1 MITLDFSK
9 DCGVPLYKQIYEYFA
24 QEIRQGILKEKS
36 KLPSV
41 RELSKNL
48 GVSKITVETAY
59 QQLCAEGYVVSV
71 AKSGFIVT
79 KVQEIFKLNKTEKID
94 LQKNIEQENFLQTQK
109 IEKSDF
115 IDVSSS
121 RVDESVFPSSVL
133 KTLYRQA
140 VSGDNSKNFL
150 CRGESLGEV
159 DFRKTLAD
167 HLFESRGVR
176 CSYEQIIIGAG
187 TEYLLSLA
195 VKIIEKYKS
204 TFFTQDK
211 KNITQNEK
219 TKLIFAVENPGYEK
233 TQMIIQDNGAIVKKI
248 DLDENGI
255 SVEEIK
261 SLDID
266 CVYCTPA
273 HQYPLGITMPISR
286 RSELLSWAYGKYTSP
301 EKKYDTKLDSS
312 SNCKLNKKYDNKN
325 DVKSDIKYV
334 SKNKQK
340 ENITNCRFIIE
351 DDYDSDYRYQGN
363 PIPALQGFDTK
374 DCVLYIGTF
383 SRSLS
388 PSMRVSYLVLPKR
401 LIKIFCQDLSYY
413 SNTVSRIEQ
422 FVLNKFICDR
432 HFERHINR
440 TRKLYE
446 QRRNILINELKLTI
460 PYIQIFGEDSGLH
473 FIAKL
478 DNKKY
483 DNVNENLKSD
493 TKLDNLNMTKKD
505 DNLYMTII
513 KKAFDKK
520 LLIGGTESFLIFCY
534 AHIDE
539 KQAKQI
545 ANILGQI
552 LKEIMTK

>member
-109 IEKSDF
+109 IEKTDF

-150 CRGESLGEV
+150 CRGESLGEA

-167 HLFESRGVR
+167 HLFESRGVK

-195 VKIIEKYKS
+195 VKIIEKYKT

-286 RSELLSWAYGKYTSP
+286 RSELLSWAYEETTLS
-301 EKKYDTKLDSS
+301 EKKYNTKLDSS
-312 SNCKLNKKYDNKN
+312 SNCKLAKKYDNKN
-325 DVKSDIKYV
+325 T
-334 SKNKQK
+334 QK
-340 ENITNCRFIIE
+340 ENMTNCRFIIE

-401 LIKIFCQDLSYY
+401 LMKIFCQDLSYY

-422 FVLNKFICDR
+422 FVLNKFIYDR

-446 QRRNILINELKLTI
+446 QRRNVLINELKLTI
-460 PYIQIFGEDSGLH
+460 PDIQIFGEDSGLH

-478 DNKKY
+478 YNKKY
-483 DNVNENLKSD
+483 DNVKENLKSD